1 MPRTLLQALAFL
13 LGLWIALLLSP
24 LGAKATPAQRD
35 DRAPWA
41 ELEEGFHG
49 DVNALRASRHLLPLE
64 RRADLDRVARLHS
77 ADMARRAYLSHE
89 SPEGRN
95 PVDRLQEAGV
105 TGFTLAAENAGMTSR
120 RDPNREI
127 LQGWL
132 ASRVHR
138 QNLHAPPFN
147 ATGIGVAR
155 ADDGTFFYTQLYV
168 TYPREPSQ
176 R

>member
-1 MPRTLLQALAFL
+1 MSRSLLHSVAFL
-13 LGLWIALLLSP
+13 LGLWMTLLLSP
-24 LGAKATPAQRD
+24 LGARATPAQRD
-35 DRAPWA
+35 DRAPWV
-41 ELEEGFHG
+41 ELEAGFHR
-49 DVNALRASRHLLPLE
+49 DVNAVRVSRHLLPLG
-64 RRADLDRVARLHS
+64 RRAELDRVARAHS
-77 ADMARRAYLSHE
+77 EDMARRAYLSHE

-95 PVDRLQEAGV
+95 PVDRLQAAGV

-147 ATGIGVAR
+147 ATGIGVAQ
-155 ADDGTFFYTQLYV
+155 AANGTFFYTQLYV
-168 TYPREPSQ
+168 TYPRE

>member
-1 MPRTLLQALAFL
+1 MPRSLHQSAAFL
-13 LGLWIALLLSP
+13 LGFWVALLLP
-24 LGAKATPAQRD
+24 PFGAKAAPAERD
-35 DRAPWA
+35 GPAPWA
-41 ELEEGFHG
+41 EFEESFHR
-49 DVNALRASRHLLPLE
+49 DVNAVRANRHLVLLE
-64 RRADLDRVARLHS
+64 RQAELDRVARAHS
-77 ADMARRAYLSHE
+77 ADMARRSYLSHE
-89 SPEGRN
+89 SPERRN

-120 RDPNREI
+120 SDPNREI

-155 ADDGTFFYTQLYV
+155 AADGTFFYTQLYV
-168 TYPREPSQ
+168 TYPREH
-176 R
+176 